1 MNPASRG
8 NRFAAPAPSNID
20 LDDDDDAKADVG
32 YAWET
37 RFDRTWDQ
45 ITEDPLTGSL
55 QTHSLALAAAASA
68 ARSARHRR
76 RHALSS
82 STPGIQRSI
91 IRFVVLVL
99 DMSKALGE
107 AASTSA
113 GDMRPS
119 RAGAVMEACEG
130 FVRGFFDQNPVSHL
144 CVMAM
149 RDGVCERVSGM
160 GANPA
165 AHVAAIR
172 AALEKGAYG
181 ETSLENALLASAE
194 ALQGVPS
201 YGMKEVVIVYGSLM
215 STDRGDIRE
224 TIEMCKNEKIRAE
237 VIGMGAELFVLKSLA
252 NTTGG
257 RYSVAMNEIYLSEML
272 QMNLTPPP
280 TAKASVKPSL
290 IPMGFPTLKV
300 LKEPKPSYNDGKL
313 IREGYECPRCNV
325 ICIEKPFLT
334 PA

>member
-1 MNPASRG
+1 
-8 NRFAAPAPSNID
+8 
-20 LDDDDDAKADVG
+20 
-32 YAWET
+32 
-37 RFDRTWDQ
+37 
-45 ITEDPLTGSL
+45 
-55 QTHSLALAAAASA
+55 
-68 ARSARHRR
+68 
-76 RHALSS
+76 
-82 STPGIQRSI
+82 
-91 IRFVVLVL
+91 
-99 DMSKALGE
+99 
-107 AASTSA
+107 
-113 GDMRPS
+113 
-119 RAGAVMEACEG
+119 
-130 FVRGFFDQNPVSHL
+130 
-144 CVMAM
+144 
-149 RDGVCERVSGM
+149 VSGM

-313 IREGYECPRCNV
+313 IREGYECPRCNA
-325 ICIEKPFLT
+325 FLSEV
-334 PA
+334 PAECVLCELSLVTSPHLARSYHHLFPIPLFSEVPTESVGGRTCAGCFTAFAGAVDLALRCVRCGEFFCFECDAFIHESLHNCPGCENLGIDVSSVVRMDST